1 MARKE
6 SEVKQTGETRNWW
19 QRLGLPVRVGLG
31 AALVACVLVLVGLA
45 RGFAPLTPS
54 TVLLALLIS
63 GGSWGLVAWAVTTA
77 ALDSEDVE
85 PEEGDEGG
93 T

>member
-1 MARKE
+1 M
-6 SEVKQTGETRNWW
+6 TGTQPKADEREAPRTWW
-19 QRLGLPVRVGLG
+19 HRLSLPVRVGLG
-31 AALVACVLVLVGLA
+31 AALTACLLVAVGLA

-85 PEEGDEGG
+85 PEEPGEGG
-93 T
+93 A

>member
-1 MARKE
+1 MAETQQKV
-6 SEVKQTGETRNWW
+6 SKQGETRNWW
-19 QRLGLPVRVGLG
+19 QRLSLPVRVGIG
-31 AALVACVLVLVGLA
+31 AALVACVLASVGLA

-77 ALDSEDVE
+77 ALDSEVVE
-85 PEEGDEGG
+85 PEEGSEEGA
-93 T
+93 

>member
-1 MARKE
+1 MAETQPKGN
-6 SEVKQTGETRNWW
+6 KQGDTRNWW
-19 QRLGLPVRVGLG
+19 QRLGLPVRVGIG
-31 AALVACVLVLVGLA
+31 AALTACLLVVVGLA

-77 ALDSEDVE
+77 ALDSEVVE
-85 PEEGDEGG
+85 QEEGSEEGA
-93 T
+93 

>member
-1 MARKE
+1 MARTQPKVDE
-6 SEVKQTGETRNWW
+6 QRKPRKGW
-19 QRLGLPVRVGLG
+19 QRLSLPVRVGIG
-31 AALVACVLVLVGLA
+31 AALTACLLTAVGLA

-77 ALDSEDVE
+77 ALESEEVE
-85 PEEGDEGG
+85 PEEGSEGEA
-93 T
+93 